1 MEKRQRKKQREKI
14 KKNKR
19 LFNLYFLYEEL
30 KKNVSEE
37 ENNKLK
43 VNFLLVIIFVIIF
56 YICGKFMWEKNCFP

>member
-43 VNFLLVIIFVIIF
+43 VKFLLVIIF
-56 YICGKFMWEKNCFP
+56 YI

>member
-1 MEKRQRKKQREKI
+1 MRNSN
-14 KKNKR
+14 KNI
-19 LFNLYFLYEEL
+19 
-30 KKNVSEE
+30 SEE